1 MKNSWFRLI
10 ITGILIILLTAC
22 GAAKPP
28 IESAPDGNLVKKA
41 IALQLQLVQ
50 KQIGQQLNAA
60 NPEFEIAGVKVN
72 LLEPI
77 YVNKLATYHLQGT
90 YKVKLNLPS
99 QEVTQEQNEFDIYL
113 QRQIEGKT
121 WRLLKRDAS
130 DPDKEPLWRSYLI
143 RGW

>member
-1 MKNSWFRLI
+1 M

-22 GAAKPP
+22 GVGKPP

-41 IALQLQLVQ
+41 IALQLELVQ
-50 KQIGQQLNAA
+50 KQIGKQLNTA
-60 NPEFEIAGVKVN
+60 NSEFEIAGVKVN

-90 YKVKLNLPS
+90 YKVKFSLPN
-99 QEVTQEQNEFDIYL
+99 QEVTQEKNEFDVYL

-130 DPDKEPLWRSYLI
+130 NPEKEPLWKSYLI
-143 RGW
+143 RSW